1 VPAVLDTSPG
11 THRDLEPDRPTGTP
25 RLMNEVVW
33 LPAAVALL
41 VCQTLILIH
50 GLGARV
56 AGDVQL
62 VYMSSL
68 GLVGASVLLM
78 LMAVALRSHAS
89 GSLGLVTLALGVA
102 ADLYVATSAAT
113 RVQPDAMGIAFL
125 SVVAWAMVW
134 SITESRSRL

>member
-1 VPAVLDTSPG
+1 VLDDNPD
-11 THRDLEPDRPTGTP
+11 THPTFEPDRSTGAP

-33 LPAAVALL
+33 LPASVALL

-56 AGDVQL
+56 GGNVQL

-78 LMAVALRSHAS
+78 LLAVALRSHAS

-113 RVQPDAMGIAFL
+113 QVQHEAMDMAFL
-125 SVVAWAMVW
+125 SVITWAMVW